1 MSQIDLVGLQCLYM
15 TSPELQGLTCEQ
27 RRTLEDLHM
36 YQVYFEE
43 MTYKAWAIED

>member
-15 TSPELQGLTCEQ
+15 TSPEFQGLTCEQ
-27 RRTLEDLHM
+27 RTLEDLHM